1 MVQTRNAIERT
12 LLALMLLGIGLF
24 VAAIY
29 VAYHSLR
36 EEGALKDIDTAQ
48 SAIVSELAAF
58 SKIQR
63 EIGYTRFIHNFKN
76 GVLRRD
82 EGKLRLAQKNLES
95 ALAALDDLVAL
106 NPGLKL
112 HTEQLR
118 QTLDL
123 YHSNAYFAIRLI
135 SSGIP
140 TDEVDRAV
148 KIDDGPAAA
157 DLKALFEAIYRE
169 RLALQEKLQALV
181 EDRRHHAEFDVV
193 KAGAMLLFAVAL
205 GWLLLAMRL
214 RVKALHAAQDGL
226 ARIEAKFATHEDGAP
241 APGGF
246 ENMPFRNVEDR
257 IGQLT
262 ARIEAQQR
270 ELLTHADGLSTAN
283 EELERFAYVASHDLQ
298 EPLRKI
304 QSNID
309 LIGLREGAAD
319 DPDLTARLDRIARAA
334 GQMRQ
339 LIRDLLEYSRRGSR
353 PMNKGRI
360 ELHALIEDCAALA
373 QENLDTVDGRIT
385 IEFIPPLSEIDGD
398 PSMLSQVFAN
408 LFENAQKYARAGY
421 PPDITVRGIADPD
434 GVTITVTDNGIGFDE
449 KYAGEI
455 FKPFVRLHRRGERG
469 GSGVGLSIV
478 KRIIERHGGTIT
490 ARGVP
495 DRGAEFTI
503 HLPPATERPEE
514 MPVEEEGRLHAE
526 AV

>member
-1 MVQTRNAIERT
+1 MVQTSNAIERT
-12 LLALMLLGIGLF
+12 LFALMLLGIALF
-24 VAAIY
+24 IAAIY

-95 ALAALDDLVAL
+95 ALAALDELVKL

-135 SSGIP
+135 SNGVP

-148 KIDDGPAAA
+148 KIDDGPAAT
-157 DLKALFEAIYRE
+157 DLKALFEAIYYE
-169 RLALQEKLQALV
+169 RLALQEKLQVLV
-181 EDRRHHAEFDVV
+181 DDRRHHAEFDVV

-205 GWLLLAMRL
+205 GWLLLAMRW
-214 RVKALHAAQDGL
+214 RVKALQAAQDGL
-226 ARIEAKFATHEDGAP
+226 ARIEAKFANHEDGAP
-241 APGGF
+241 AGF

-270 ELLTHADGLSTAN
+270 ELLTHADGLSMAN

-385 IEFIPPLSEIDGD
+385 VEFSPPTAEIDGD

-408 LFENAQKYARAGY
+408 LFENAQKYAGADHS
-421 PPDITVRGIADPD
+421 PDITMRGVADPG
-434 GVTITVTDNGIGFDE
+434 GVTVTVTDNGIGFDE
-449 KYAGEI
+449 KYADEI
-455 FKPFVRLHRRGERG
+455 FKPFVRLHRRGEHG
-469 GSGVGLSIV
+469 GSGIGLSIV
-478 KRIIERHGGTIT
+478 KRIIERHGGTIW
-490 ARGVP
+490 ARGAP

-503 HLPPATERPEE
+503 HLPLAVERPVEQ
-514 MPVEEEGRLHAE
+514 PVEEEGKHHAE
-526 AV
+526 AL